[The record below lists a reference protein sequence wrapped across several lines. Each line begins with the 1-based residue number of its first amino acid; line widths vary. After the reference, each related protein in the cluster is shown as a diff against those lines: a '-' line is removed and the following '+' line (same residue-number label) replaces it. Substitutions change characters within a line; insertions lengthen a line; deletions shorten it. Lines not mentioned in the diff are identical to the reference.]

1 SEVLALRG
9 MTLKALYR
17 LSDAEAELQRAL
29 EVAEANNDVAVQ
41 IQATVALA
49 QLRSRM
55 GRYVSAIENGLPALQ
70 LAKRY
75 RQADAE
81 IAAQMALGGVERA
94 QGHFEAARAHYENA
108 LTRAVQTNNVARQRE
123 LHARQGITALN
134 IRDVGSAQ
142 THTETTPQVAHVC
155 ANSPQHRQ

>member
-1 SEVLALRG
+1 RGNLGLGLMQQGDLDGAGMLFEQALAQSRMLSDGETEGFNLYRLAGVRLKQFRFDETLALLDEAEVLYNRFAPRRTSEVLALRG

-55 GRYVSAIENGLPALQ
+55 GRYVSAIENGLQALQ

-75 RQADAE
+75 R
-81 IAAQMALGGVERA
+81 
-94 QGHFEAARAHYENA
+94 
-108 LTRAVQTNNVARQRE
+108 
-123 LHARQGITALN
+123 
-134 IRDVGSAQ
+134 
-142 THTETTPQVAHVC
+142 
-155 ANSPQHRQ
+155 